1 MEISEKVYAD
11 VILPVPVEGLFTYEV
26 PPFLNKK
33 VSPFVRVLVQ
43 FGKKKLYTA
52 LLVNIHNSKP
62 EAYDTKCLLDVIDEN
77 PVANE
82 HQYKLWNWISA
93 YYMCTLGE
101 VFNAALPSGLKL
113 QSETKVMPDLS
124 FKDYNILSGDEV
136 MIHRILTD
144 KNCMTIREIDKM
156 MSAGNAVMLVN
167 SLIKKG
173 VVLAEERIVEK
184 YKPKR
189 MPYLSLHKRY
199 SNNEELES
207 LFGQLKRA
215 RVQLDTLMLFLN
227 ETGALQQSSEILKEE
242 FLRQTGAKSHA
253 LESLIKKGVIVQN
266 NKEVSRLLKNTSEII
281 QAKELS
287 DAQRKAMD
295 DILFQFESRNV
306 VLLNGV
312 TSSGKT
318 EVYIKLIE
326 KVIEEGKQALYLVP
340 EIALTAQMIN
350 RLKDVFGDKVGIY
363 HSRFSDN
370 ERVEVWNNVANEES
384 YSVILGVRSS
394 VFLPF
399 KKLGIILVDEE
410 HENTYKQYDPAPRY
424 NARDVAVIM
433 GKIHSA
439 KVLLGTATPSVESY
453 FNAQTGKYGYVEML
467 TRYGNIQLPEIQVA
481 DTRKARKKKQMIS
494 HFTPF
499 ILEEMDRA
507 LTADEQVIL
516 FQNRRGFAPFLECET
531 CGWIPVCKNC
541 DVSLT
546 YHKKINKLICHY
558 CGYQIKPVQRCGNCN
573 SHDIHTKG
581 FGTEK
586 IEEEL
591 KDIFPK
597 ARIQRMDLDSTRKKN
612 SYERIIHEF
621 ELHKVDILVGTQMV
635 TKGLDFDN
643 VGLVGI
649 LNADNMLHFPDFRA
663 HERSYQL
670 MSQVSGRAG
679 RKKKQGRVIIQSGD
693 PDHPVIKNVIKSD
706 YHSLF
711 LQQVHER
718 KEFKYPP
725 YYRLVELMVKH
736 KHKNILNTA
745 ARQLVEELRH
755 HLKIPVLGPEYPL
768 ASRIQLYY
776 QKRILI
782 KINRSQLKENHKE
795 KILEI
800 IHRVKMSQNDKQL
813 QVQINVDPQ

>member
-1 MEISEKVYAD
+1 M
-11 VILPVPVEGLFTYEV
+11 
-26 PPFLNKK
+26 
-33 VSPFVRVLVQ
+33 
-43 FGKKKLYTA
+43 
-52 LLVNIHNSKP
+52 
-62 EAYDTKCLLDVIDEN
+62 
-77 PVANE
+77 
-82 HQYKLWNWISA
+82 
-93 YYMCTLGE
+93 
-101 VFNAALPSGLKL
+101 
-113 QSETKVMPDLS
+113 
-124 FKDYNILSGDEV
+124 
-136 MIHRILTD
+136 
-144 KNCMTIREIDKM
+144 
-156 MSAGNAVMLVN
+156 
-167 SLIKKG
+167 
-173 VVLAEERIVEK
+173 
-184 YKPKR
+184 
-189 MPYLSLHKRY
+189 
-199 SNNEELES
+199 
-207 LFGQLKRA
+207 
-215 RVQLDTLMLFLN
+215 
-227 ETGALQQSSEILKEE
+227 
-242 FLRQTGAKSHA
+242 
-253 LESLIKKGVIVQN
+253 
-266 NKEVSRLLKNTSEII
+266 
-281 QAKELS
+281 
-287 DAQRKAMD
+287 
-295 DILFQFESRNV
+295 
-306 VLLNGV
+306 
-312 TSSGKT
+312 
-318 EVYIKLIE
+318 
-326 KVIEEGKQALYLVP
+326 
-340 EIALTAQMIN
+340 
-350 RLKDVFGDKVGIY
+350 
-363 HSRFSDN
+363 
-370 ERVEVWNNVANEES
+370 
-384 YSVILGVRSS
+384 
-394 VFLPF
+394 
-399 KKLGIILVDEE
+399 DEE